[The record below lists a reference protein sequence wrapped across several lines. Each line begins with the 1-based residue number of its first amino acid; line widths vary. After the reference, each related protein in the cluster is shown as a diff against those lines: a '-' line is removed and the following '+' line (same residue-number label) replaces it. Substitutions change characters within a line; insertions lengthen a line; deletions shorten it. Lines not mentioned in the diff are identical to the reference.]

1 MLSANVT
8 GLMYRIE
15 GSLGK
20 NIFEIKKIIGFLVVL
35 LKFMI
40 FFRFS

>member
-1 MLSANVT
+1 MFSANVT

-15 GSLGK
+15 VFLGK